1 MKIVCQSC
9 GKKYDTEK
17 DELCPK
23 CGSYNPF
30 DGRAST
36 QSQENKE
43 EKQSRNC
50 DDDSSWEK
58 RERMK
63 EELIRIAEEAKKKS
77 EDSDLHQTE
86 DSFSKQNQPMPEK
99 KKSGSCLGFLFR
111 WMVLICIVLTAVTWL
126 SRGAAEITY
135 RALKQEFQK
144 MEQETA
150 ELNNSFWLDDG
161 SEFVVKGCS
170 RNSLPKEVVQQAQQG
185 YEVPLEGM
193 ELLEVRLEVDL
204 GKRAKDVDFYLRG
217 EDMIYLP
224 CQNWELNQ
232 WLNEQS
238 GVDMWDGYSEQEGE
252 IFVAFLIPE
261 TAENQPEEPL
271 TFCVQQNKR
280 LEWLYLEQTEKTV
293 AVKLPET
300 EEA

>member
-36 QSQENKE
+36 QSRENKE

-50 DDDSSWEK
+50 NDDSSWEK

-77 EDSDLHQTE
+77 EDSDLYQTE

-99 KKSGSCLGFLFR
+99 KKSGSCLGFLFG
-111 WMVLICIVLTAVTWL
+111 WMVLICIVLTAVTWI

-144 MEQETA
+144 MEQETV
-150 ELNNSFWLDDG
+150 ELNGSFWLDDG
-161 SEFVVKGCS
+161 SKFVVKIFK
-170 RNSLPKEVVQQAQQG
+170 RNGWYWVRTPTVSTP
-185 YEVPLEGM
+185 
-193 ELLEVRLEVDL
+193 ELMQLLS
-204 GKRAKDVDFYLRG
+204 GKS
-217 EDMIYLP
+217 MILYLP
-224 CQNWELNQ
+224 PN
-232 WLNEQS
+232 
-238 GVDMWDGYSEQEGE
+238 D
-252 IFVAFLIPE
+252 
-261 TAENQPEEPL
+261 TAGFA
-271 TFCVQQNKR
+271 TFCVKTPRR
-280 LEWLYLEQTEKTV
+280 LPCPPANSIAIISFLTTISPL
-293 AVKLPET
+293 AVSFCPSLG
-300 EEA
+300 